1 MWYRLYHIVDYQ
13 KYENDHACP
22 TTTHTFDRAELN
34 VWVSN
39 AEVDI
44 SELKFFIILNQSRR
58 SITCF
63 WFPVHALTISFSCY
77 DHVRFLSDLAR
88 LKNFCPIHVRYIP
101 FFLNFAKIWP
111 TLVPNHQTCRTFSFI
126 WFERKRLAWIG
137 LKSWFILAEKLQLFM
152 IDPDHSWFC

>member
-1 MWYRLYHIVDYQ
+1 MTKLVRQLVIPFLGRNSKLDFRTL
-13 KYENDHACP
+13 KS
-22 TTTHTFDRAELN
+22 TSLN
-34 VWVSN
+34 LSF
-39 AEVDI
+39 
-44 SELKFFIILNQSRR
+44 LIILNQSRR

-88 LKNFCPIHVRYIP
+88 FKNFCPIHVRYIP

-126 WFERKRLAWIG
+126 WFKRKRLAWIG
-137 LKSWFILAEKLQLFM
+137 LKSWFILASKLQLFM